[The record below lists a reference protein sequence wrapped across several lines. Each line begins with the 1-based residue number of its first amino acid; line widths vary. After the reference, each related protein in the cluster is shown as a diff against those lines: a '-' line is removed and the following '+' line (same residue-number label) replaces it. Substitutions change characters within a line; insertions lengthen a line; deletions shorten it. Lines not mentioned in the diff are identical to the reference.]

1 MTIRPSAAWRA
12 EAAQYA
18 DTGTPY
24 TPQLLA
30 ATDAVLGTYEAEVAG
45 LDSAAGDEEVLAAVR
60 RVVLALNAVDAEH
73 GAYCTIEREDLCE
86 YIDAVLAERGVDVAA
101 LAGRNGMDGDDIAGE
116 WRDW

>member
-18 DTGTPY
+18 ATGTPY

-30 ATDAVLGTYEAEVAG
+30 ATDVALGAYETEVAG
-45 LDSAAGDEEVLAAVR
+45 LGSAAGDEEVLAAVR
-60 RVVLALNAVDAEH
+60 RVVLALNAVDDEH
-73 GAYCTIEREDLCE
+73 GAYCTVEREDLCE
-86 YIDAVLAERGVDVAA
+86 YIDAVLAEHGVDVAA